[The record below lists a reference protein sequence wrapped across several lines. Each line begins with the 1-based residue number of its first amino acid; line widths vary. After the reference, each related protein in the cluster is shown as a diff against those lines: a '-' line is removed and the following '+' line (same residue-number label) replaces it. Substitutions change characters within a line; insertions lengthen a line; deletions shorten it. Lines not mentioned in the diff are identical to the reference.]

1 MFTSSYFNIIYY
13 MLATDLRVLSRTVI
27 DKIIDLLIWV
37 ISATAVTV
45 YLLPSFGIEASYGAF
60 LIVGSA
66 ASAGLFEQY
75 SSATQLVSDF
85 DGNRIIS
92 FYLTLPL
99 PSWLV
104 LIAYML
110 FYLINAFV
118 LGFCV
123 IPICKLLFWHHFSL
137 ANLSSIQYIVMIIL
151 ASLFYAT
158 FTLWLGGTVA
168 SLERIGSAWMRFVYP
183 LWVFGGY
190 QYSYA
195 VLAEKNP
202 WFAYAS
208 LINPQLYI
216 MEGMRAAVLGQE
228 GYLNFWLCAGMT
240 LFFSFICGAHAI
252 IKIKRRLDFV

>member
-1 MFTSSYFNIIYY
+1 MLISSYFRTLYY
-13 MLATDLRVLSRTVI
+13 ILATDMRVLSRTVG

-37 ISATAVTV
+37 ISVAAVTI
-45 YLLPSFGIEASYGAF
+45 YLLPSFGVDASYGAF
-60 LIVGSA
+60 LIVGMA

-75 SSATQLVSDF
+75 FSATQLVSDF
-85 DGNRIIS
+85 EGNRIIS
-92 FYLTLPL
+92 FYLTLPM

-110 FYLINAFV
+110 FYLINSFL

-123 IPICKLLFWHHFSL
+123 IPISKVLFWHHFSL
-137 ANLSSIQYIVMIIL
+137 AQLSIFKYIVML
-151 ASLFYAT
+151 VLTSLFYAT
-158 FTLWLGGTVA
+158 FTLWLSGTVP

-190 QYSYA
+190 QYSYT
-195 VLAEKNP
+195 VLADKSP

-216 MEGMRAAVLGQE
+216 MEGMRAAILGQE
-228 GYLNFWLCAGMT
+228 GYLNFWLCVSMT
-240 LFFSFICGAHAI
+240 LFFSIICGAHAI
-252 IKIKRRLDFV
+252 VKIKRRLDFV